1 MKECLIILLKTFD
14 FHVFYENGELHVEA
28 KFSGLNLE
36 NSKKQKNVLHR
47 HWHRATHV
55 VYLLRG
61 GGADATQKTSESKS
75 FSGLC

>member
-36 NSKKQKNVLHR
+36 NSKKQKIIFKH
-47 HWHRATHV
+47 
-55 VYLLRG
+55 
-61 GGADATQKTSESKS
+61 Q
-75 FSGLC
+75 FIC